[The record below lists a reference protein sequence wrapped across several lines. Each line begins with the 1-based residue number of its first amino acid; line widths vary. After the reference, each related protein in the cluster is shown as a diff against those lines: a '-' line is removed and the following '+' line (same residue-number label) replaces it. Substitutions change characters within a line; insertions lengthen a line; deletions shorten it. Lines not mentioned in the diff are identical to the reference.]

1 MSDPKNDIT
10 TSFEANDA
18 DILDLKKAHFA
29 QAGND
34 LKTRI
39 AAPVAEQPKG
49 LNQELLNMLK
59 IGKRYANFQGLDR
72 CIRILEPNTVN
83 QRHCGSMMVK
93 NLSTNMLMCTNCDRI
108 KDPNARPMIINSSM
122 IRLNDK
128 ELKECGLDHDP
139 LLNAK
144 SDPIPQPK
152 KSRQKDAKVAESKPR
167 RTIVKTPNKVSI
179 EMSMDELK
187 KNPNVL
193 AVMLQKTLDAIYEL
207 PVSNFREAEEI
218 RVVKDRVEEFLN
230 QQAEPG
236 QGE

>member
-1 MSDPKNDIT
+1 MADPKNDIT
-10 TSFEANDA
+10 TSFEASDA

-49 LNQELLNMLK
+49 LNPELLNMLK

-72 CIRILEPNTVN
+72 CIRVIEPNTVN
-83 QRHCGSMMVK
+83 QRHCGAMMVK
-93 NLSTNMLMCTNCDRI
+93 NLTTNMLMCTNCDRI
-108 KDPNARPMIINSSM
+108 KDPNAKPVIINSSM

-152 KSRQKDAKVAESKPR
+152 KQRKIKDEPTEPGPR
-167 RTIVKTPNKVSI
+167 RTKVKTPNKVTI
-179 EMSMDELK
+179 EMTMEELK
-187 KNPNVL
+187 NDPDVVK
-193 AVMLQKTLDAIYEL
+193 VMLNKTLEAIYEL
-207 PVSNFREAEEI
+207 PVSNFREAEAI
-218 RVVKDRVEEFLN
+218 RVVKERVESFLTK
-230 QQAEPG
+230 
-236 QGE
+236 GE